1 MKIEIIKIAKE
12 KIKRRGIKEEAMSMK
27 SVEEIKRTI
36 QEYKGFLRQ
45 KYGVKEI
52 GIFGSFVREEE
63 KEGSD
68 LDILVE
74 FERSLGLLKFINL
87 ENYLSD
93 LLGVKVDL
101 VMKSALKPRIGK
113 HILREVVYL

>member
-1 MKIEIIKIAKE
+1 ME
-12 KIKRRGIKEEAMSMK
+12 
-27 SVEEIKRTI
+27 SVEEIVKKI
-36 QEYKGFLRQ
+36 SKYKEFLRQ
-45 KYGVKEI
+45 KYGVKDI
-52 GIFGSFVREEE
+52 GIFGSYVRGEV
-63 KEGSD
+63 KKGSD
-68 LDILVE
+68 LDIIVE

>member
-1 MKIEIIKIAKE
+1 M
-12 KIKRRGIKEEAMSMK
+12 RRGDGKGNIGDGKMDKRKIQNMK
-27 SVEEIKRTI
+27 SVEEIKEI
-36 QEYKGFLRQ
+36 IKDYKEFLRQ

-52 GIFGSFVREEE
+52 GIFGSFIRGEA

-68 LDILVE
+68 IDILVE
-74 FERSLGLLKFINL
+74 FDRSLGLLKFINL

-93 LLGVKVDL
+93 LLDVKVDL

-113 HILREVVYL
+113 HILREIVYL